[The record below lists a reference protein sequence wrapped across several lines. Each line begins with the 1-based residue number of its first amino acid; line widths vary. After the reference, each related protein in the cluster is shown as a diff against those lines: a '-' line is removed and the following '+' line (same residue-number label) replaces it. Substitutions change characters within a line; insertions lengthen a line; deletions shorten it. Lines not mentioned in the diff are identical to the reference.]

1 MSKAFAQIAFTPN
14 VRAEQARHGSAEA
27 YARVMNA
34 KTDSGALLTERE
46 AAFLE
51 ARDGMVQATI
61 GETGWPYVQFR
72 GGAPGFLKVIDP
84 QTLAYADYAGNKQYI
99 STGNLAHN
107 DRISILAIDYA
118 TRQRLKVLGH
128 ARLTEDP
135 GVIAFLNPPDAPQ
148 AERAVVIRI
157 KAFDWNCPRHI
168 PLRLTD
174 AEYGGELARLRA
186 RIAELE
192 NFAD

>member
-1 MSKAFAQIAFTPN
+1 MSKAFARLAFTPN

-27 YARVMNA
+27 YTRVMYA
-34 KTDSGALLTERE
+34 DTDSGHLLGKRE

-51 ARDGMVQATI
+51 ARDGMVQATT

-84 QTLAYADYAGNKQYI
+84 HTLAYADYAGNQQYI
-99 STGNLAHN
+99 STGNLVHDN
-107 DRISILAIDYA
+107 RISILAIDYA
-118 TRQRLKVLGH
+118 TRQRLKILGR
-128 ARLTEDP
+128 ARLSEDP
-135 GVIAFLNPPDAPQ
+135 TVISFLNTLDAPK
-148 AERAVVIRI
+148 AERAVVIRVE
-157 KAFDWNCPRHI
+157 AFDWNCPKHI

-174 AEYGGELARLRA
+174 AEYGGEISRLRA

-192 NFAD
+192 NTAD